1 MSSRRG
7 FLKAAGVLTAGIAA
21 GNVACADGTTSK
33 DATASSTGAG
43 TGTGT
48 GAGTGK
54 RPVLDKELLA
64 SLGETVLPAMLGVD
78 GQRAAIAAFA
88 TWCNE
93 YEPVAE
99 EMHGYG
105 YADVR
110 YLPADPV
117 PAWQAQLHGLE
128 LLAQRVHHTAFG
140 KLTRADRVGI
150 VGMATRGARG
160 DRLPAPLHADH
171 VAVALLAHWASSPA
185 AWDRAL
191 GVAVAPSTCRALGD
205 ATRKPLPIA
214 ATGGKA

>member
-21 GNVACADGTTSK
+21 GSVACADGTTSK
-33 DATASSTGAG
+33 DTTASSTGADA
-43 TGTGT
+43 
-48 GAGTGK
+48 GAGT

-117 PAWQAQLHGLE
+117 PAWQAQLHGLD

-140 KLTRADRVGI
+140 KLTQADRVSI

>member
-21 GNVACADGTTSK
+21 GSVACADGTTSK
-33 DATASSTGAG
+33 DATASSTGADA
-43 TGTGT
+43 
-48 GAGTGK
+48 GAGT

-117 PAWQAQLHGLE
+117 PAWQAQLHGLD

-140 KLTRADRVGI
+140 KLTQADRVSI

-214 ATGGKA
+214 ATEGKA

>member
-1 MSSRRG
+1 M
-7 FLKAAGVLTAGIAA
+7 
-21 GNVACADGTTSK
+21 
-33 DATASSTGAG
+33 
-43 TGTGT
+43 
-48 GAGTGK
+48 
-54 RPVLDKELLA
+54 LDKELLSA
-64 SLGETVLPAMLGVD
+64 LGETVLPAMIGAD
-78 GQRAAIAAFA
+78 ARRAAIAAFT

-117 PAWQAQLHGLE
+117 PAWQAQLHGLD
-128 LLAQRVHHTAFG
+128 LLAQHVHHTKFVT
-140 KLTRADRVGI
+140 LTPADRSAI
-150 VGMATRGARG
+150 VGRATRRARG
-160 DRLPAPLHADH
+160 DRLPAPLSADH

-185 AWDRAL
+185 AWDLAL
-191 GVAVAPSTCRALGD
+191 GVAVTPSTCRALGD